1 MSPGDDYQVV
11 NSGKVAE
18 QFRRL
23 ADDARVAGRL
33 PVFLRAARWVMEELA
48 RTPEEFGESWF
59 TLPGSSLVFRRGFA
73 RPLYVEYAI
82 DSANRTVYLR
92 RFALGRRT

>member
-1 MSPGDDYQVV
+1 MSGDDRYRVV
-11 NSGKVAE
+11 NSGAVAE

-23 ADDARVAGRL
+23 ADEARAHGRL
-33 PVFLRAARWVMEELA
+33 AGFKQAARWIMEELA

-59 TLPGSSLVFRRGFA
+59 VRPGSQLVFRRGFA

-82 DSANRTVYLR
+82 DATNRIVYLR
-92 RFALGRRT
+92 RFVFERRA